1 MTSFLRTNFLRT
13 RLPNLASPAS
23 CSRIASTTRL
33 FSSAAQL
40 PPSEK
45 DPSHPHLWYHPS
57 SSYISLSFL
66 PTKPAV
72 YGSKTVIG
80 YLPLGEATLDDFR
93 DEPKFEKVLED
104 AVKDGLAKGKATT
117 VEFEA
122 ETRPTDGW
130 IHITDER
137 AIPPMGRIGET
148 EDIIGSVYV
157 QEGKVIT
164 TAMLMCYK
172 TMLTFHGVN
181 MKIIADTYSA
191 FPTYRLVTTN
201 GVLRLPRG
209 LDEHLVE
216 TLKKIDEEEKRES
229 AATVF

>member
-1 MTSFLRTNFLRT
+1 MASIIRPSSLRT
-13 RLPNLASPAS
+13 RLPKLSSPAS
-23 CSRIASTTRL
+23 RFSPSIRV
-33 FSSAAQL
+33 FSSAPPL

-66 PTKPAV
+66 PTKPSV
-72 YGSKTVIG
+72 YGSKTVLG
-80 YLPLGEATLDDFR
+80 YLPLGEATLEDFR
-93 DEPKFEKVLED
+93 EEPKFGKVLED

-148 EDIIGSVYV
+148 EDLIGSVYV
-157 QEGKVIT
+157 QEGKIV
-164 TAMLMCYK
+164 
-172 TMLTFHGVN
+172 
-181 MKIIADTYSA
+181 ADTYSA

-201 GVLRLPRG
+201 GVLRLPKG

-229 AATVF
+229 ANRVF

>member
-93 DEPKFEKVLED
+93 NEPKFEKVLED

-157 QEGKVIT
+157 QEGK
-164 TAMLMCYK
+164 
-172 TMLTFHGVN
+172 
-181 MKIIADTYSA
+181 IIADTYSA
-191 FPTYRLVTTN
+191 SPTYRLVTTN

-216 TLKKIDEEEKRES
+216 TLKKFDEEERRES
-229 AATVF
+229 AASVF